1 MMKSQKFLEKVL
13 TARVY
18 DVAKESPL
26 DHLARISRR
35 FDNHIWLKREDL
47 QSVFSFKLRGAFN
60 KIYQMKKSHPEL
72 AGVITASAGNH
83 AQGVALSAVKL
94 GLKAII
100 VMPVTTP
107 DIKISAV
114 KSYGAK
120 VVLHGENFDAAKAYA
135 LDMAERDQLAFIHPF
150 DDIHVMAGQGTIA
163 HEIIRQHPNHIDA
176 IFVPVG
182 GGGLAAGIAGFIKS
196 VKPEIKV
203 IGVEP
208 DDAACLSEAMKAG
221 RRVTLKEVG
230 IFADGVA
237 VKQIGKH
244 TYAMLKDLIDDV
256 ITVTTDQ
263 ICAAIKDT
271 FEDTRAICE
280 PAGAVSLA
288 GLKKYVEDKGIKN
301 RTLVAINSGANMNF
315 DRLRHVSERS
325 ELGEQREALLAV
337 EIPER
342 PGSFRQF
349 CQIIGKRQ
357 ITEFNYRYA
366 DDNIARVFAGIQLTE
381 GMSERVKLIASLEAK
396 KYPVVDMTDNEVAK
410 LHTRYMV
417 GGHPGGSV
425 TNERLYR
432 FQFPEKPGALLN
444 FLMKMGTRWNISLFH
459 YRNHGSNFGRILM
472 GFQVDK
478 KDFKLFNQFLSELD
492 IPCWDESNNEAY
504 QLFLK

>member
-1 MMKSQKFLEKVL
+1 MAKHQFLEKVL

-18 DVAKESPL
+18 DVARETPL
-26 DHLARISRR
+26 DYMERISSR
-35 FDNHIWLKREDL
+35 FDNKVWLKREDL
-47 QSVFSFKLRGAFN
+47 QSIYSFKLRGAFN
-60 KIYQMKKSHPEL
+60 AIYQVQRIHPDL
-72 AGVITASAGNH
+72 SGVITASAGNH
-83 AQGVALSAVKL
+83 AQGVALAASKLHLKATIVMPLSTPNIKVSAVK
-94 GLKAII
+94 
-100 VMPVTTP
+100 TF
-107 DIKISAV
+107 
-114 KSYGAK
+114 GAK
-120 VVLHGENFDAAKAYA
+120 VILYGENFDAAKDYCLELAKK
-135 LDMAERDQLAFIHPF
+135 EGLAFIHPF
-150 DDIHVMAGQGTIA
+150 DDFDVMAGQGTIA
-163 HEIIRQHPNHIDA
+163 HEIIRQHPDNIDA

-182 GGGLAAGIAGFIKS
+182 GGGLLAGIAGFIKA
-196 VKPEIKV
+196 VKPGVKI

-208 DDAACLSEAMKAG
+208 ADAACLYEAMKAG

-237 VKQIGKH
+237 VRQIGKK
-244 TYAMLKDLIDDV
+244 TYSMIRDLVDDV
-256 ITVTTDQ
+256 ITVSTDQ

-288 GLKKYVEDKGIKN
+288 GLKKYVEKKGLKGQ
-301 RTLVAINSGANMNF
+301 TLVAINSGANMNF

-325 ELGEQREALLAV
+325 ELGEEREALLAV
-337 EIPER
+337 QIPEQ
-342 PGSFRQF
+342 PGSFKRF

-366 DDNIARVFAGIQLTE
+366 DDSIARVFAGIQLTHGIPE
-381 GMSERVKLIASLEAK
+381 KNEFIALLKSK
-396 KYPVVDMTDNEVAK
+396 NYPVVDMSDNEVAK
-410 LHTRYMV
+410 LHARYMV

-425 TNERLYR
+425 TNEVLFR

-444 FLMKMGTRWNISLFH
+444 FLMKSGKRWNISLFH

-478 KDFKLFNQFLSELD
+478 AEYKTFRSFLSSLD
-492 IPCWDESNNEAY
+492 IPYWEETENSAY